1 MVNYKVNL
9 KFKDTDKSLNEII
22 SEALK
27 IELQKKI
34 DLTCN
39 MLKNDNDTHYF
50 LDKWSSNWWQGKV
63 VLKWAFI

>member
-27 IELQKKI
+27 IELQK
-34 DLTCN
+34 
-39 MLKNDNDTHYF
+39 
-50 LDKWSSNWWQGKV
+50 
-63 VLKWAFI
+63 

>member
-1 MVNYKVNL
+1 MVNYKINL

-39 MLKNDNDTHYF
+39 MLKNDNDALCS
-50 LDKWSSNWWQGKV
+50 LDKWSSN
-63 VLKWAFI
+63 